1 MSALSGM
8 ELLSAGTHTTHV
20 RVTTTRRATHEC
32 ASACSQRASAST
44 FESHRTSRS
53 RTVKVP
59 LSSSASSSR
68 AITRGFETMEL
79 KTRST
84 TTREVHSLMVEGA
97 RSSSVSLTKT
107 DLLICNSNVL
117 SSSSETHHKARN
129 RSSNLALRA
138 RPRSSCCSSSLI
150 SATERLLRVLAKR
163 KRK

>member
-8 ELLSAGTHTTHV
+8 ELHSAGTHTTHV

-59 LSSSASSSR
+59 LNSASSSR

-79 KTRST
+79 KKRST
-84 TTREVHSLMVEGA
+84 TTREVRSLMAEGTS
-97 RSSSVSLTKT
+97 SSSVSLTKT